1 MTSQYTNN
9 SSNEIMKSNYHL
21 PLINKGLCLNEERE
35 QIEDLYFKRSFMR
48 HKYDNWMF
56 LFKSVLVI
64 YFLIK
69 AILLL
74 KVDDGINL
82 HITLSSLNALT
93 LSTLS
98 NLFVILLALYA
109 SLHLVK
115 RMIIAIGIKKID
127 RNINQVKN
135 RVGDTLVDQ
144 WIHEFDVTNIA
155 TFKKISNPNL

>member
-1 MTSQYTNN
+1 MASQYTNN
-9 SSNEIMKSNYHL
+9 LSNEIMESKYHL
-21 PLINKGLCLNEERE
+21 PLINEGLCLNEERE
-35 QIEDLYFKRSFMR
+35 QIEDLYFKRSIIR
-48 HKYDNWMF
+48 HKYDDWMF

-69 AILLL
+69 VILLL

-82 HITLSSLNALT
+82 HITLSTLNAL
-93 LSTLS
+93 TLS

-144 WIHEFDVTNIA
+144 WIHGLDVANIA
-155 TFKKISNPNL
+155 TFKRVSNHNL